1 MEALATATWSNAEE
15 VGIVRHLHFA
25 LFSRDVN
32 TYRQPLAIGV
42 VSSQGSIFRTFQVFL
57 EEEAQSGIGER
68 QKEVVV
74 RIEGIAVSGEAVG
87 KQFQLVVG
95 GTGRHNTTLIQFGFQ
110 IGSDRSDLVC
120 RAAYQDV
127 EVAIDQLRAVH
138 RQAVQHFLNV
148 LLGNLVARVGHGAVT
163 FGLCLEFSQQFPL
176 VRYLYHLVEDH
187 TIGMGHTRQK

>member
-1 MEALATATWSNAEE
+1 M
-15 VGIVRHLHFA
+15 
-25 LFSRDVN
+25 
-32 TYRQPLAIGV
+32 
-42 VSSQGSIFRTFQVFL
+42 FL

-74 RIEGIAVSGEAVG
+74 RIEGIAIAGEAVG

-95 GTGRHNTTLIQFGFQ
+95 STGRHDATLIQFGFQ

>member
-1 MEALATATWSNAEE
+1 M
-15 VGIVRHLHFA
+15 
-25 LFSRDVN
+25 
-32 TYRQPLAIGV
+32 
-42 VSSQGSIFRTFQVFL
+42 FL
-57 EEEAQSGIGER
+57 EKEAQSGIGER
-68 QKEVVV
+68 QKEVIV
-74 RIEGIAVSGEAVG
+74 RIEGIAVAGEAVG

-163 FGLCLEFSQQFPL
+163 FGLCLEFSQQFSL
-176 VRYLYHLVEDH
+176 VRYLYHLVEH
-187 TIGMGHTRQK
+187 HAIGMGHTC